1 MFMKHGI
8 AEILLLVGSLLMVIA
23 SVMLV
28 SNSYVADPVSTVIR
42 MPGTQAEDNISTRM
56 TR

>member
-1 MFMKHGI
+1 MKHGI

-28 SNSYVADPVSTVIR
+28 SNSYVTDPVSTDVR
-42 MPGTQAEDNISTRM
+42 MPGTRAEDNINLLMNR
-56 TR
+56 